1 MIPDVDGVDDAKADS
16 CGGDD
21 GIDHIEKDPL
31 DDAHV

>member
-1 MIPDVDGVDDAKADS
+1 MIPDVDGVDDVKVDS
-16 CGGDD
+16 YSDD